1 MDTLTNEIRH
11 FLIVRSGSVD
21 DALTKACRDIAL
33 LHKQIW
39 QLEDRLLAASRDQS
53 AGYQRRAP
61 AGPVSAIAVEPPASV
76 TDEWVATGRE
86 TEGWG

>member
-1 MDTLTNEIRH
+1 MDTLTDEIRH
-11 FLIVRSGSVD
+11 YLIIRSGSVD
-21 DALTKACRDIAL
+21 DALTKACHDVGL
-33 LHKQIW
+33 LHKQVW
-39 QLEDRLLAASRDQS
+39 QLEQRLLAASRDQS

-61 AGPVSAIAVEPPASV
+61 AVPVVANLSAPASV